1 MRKMSKKQNWRRRLW
16 IAVLL
21 SASVLMLGCKTPMK
35 LDNTKTLVEENRKGF
50 KDAVQ
55 SSPEGRQFVEDTLN
69 VIVDLEYELE
79 KGGSK

>member
-1 MRKMSKKQNWRRRLW
+1 
-16 IAVLL
+16 
-21 SASVLMLGCKTPMK
+21 MK

>member
-1 MRKMSKKQNWRRRLW
+1 MSKKQNWRRRLW